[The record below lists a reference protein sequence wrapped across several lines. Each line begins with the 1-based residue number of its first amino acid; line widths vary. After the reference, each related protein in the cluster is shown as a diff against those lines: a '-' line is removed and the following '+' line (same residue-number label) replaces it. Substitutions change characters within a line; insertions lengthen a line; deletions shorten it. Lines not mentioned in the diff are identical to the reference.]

1 MKLEK
6 YLNEDLKQ
14 TYFNVALKDFEVIKN
29 ATKAM
34 EIDFKKKDIVGIRSA
49 ARSLESS
56 AKRVIENLGRI
67 KE

>member
-14 TYFNVALKDFEVIKN
+14 TYFNVALKDFEIIKN
-29 ATKAM
+29 TIKAM
-34 EIDFKKKDIVGIRSA
+34 EIDFKKRDIIGIRSA

-56 AKRVIENLGRI
+56 AKRIKENLGRI